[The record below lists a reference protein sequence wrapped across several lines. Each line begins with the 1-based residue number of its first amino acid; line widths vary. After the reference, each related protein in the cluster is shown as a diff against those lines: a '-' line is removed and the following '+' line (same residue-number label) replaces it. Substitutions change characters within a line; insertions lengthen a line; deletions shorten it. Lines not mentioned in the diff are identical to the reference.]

1 LVFPNSEATMN
12 WRNGWTLLKEAVKEF
27 SEDDAMT
34 QAAALAFYSA
44 LGLAPTIL
52 LFLSVSAFLG
62 EGATQSLIA
71 QVEGLIGGKGAEAI
85 GMVVQSARE
94 QPSGGSFAAVV
105 SIVTVLVSASGIFA
119 QLQSALNRI
128 WNVKPAPGGSWWM
141 WIRRRL
147 LSVGM
152 LFSLLFLLLV
162 SLVASAAVSLLFGG
176 TGVLWNLL
184 NLVVSV
190 AIFSVLFAL
199 IYRFLPDAEMVWRDV
214 WVGAVLTAVLFGL
227 GKDGIGLYLG
237 QSSLASSYG
246 AAGSMIVLL
255 AWVYY
260 SAVIVLFGAEVTQV
274 YARCCGSGI
283 RPADHAMPA
292 DADAPNPNPSKH
304 ADRLNQPVGR
314 P

>member
-1 LVFPNSEATMN
+1 MN
-12 WRNGWTLLKEAVKEF
+12 WRNGWTFIQESATEF
-27 SEDDAMT
+27 ADDDAMT

-62 EGATQSLIA
+62 EGATQSLIS

-85 GMVVQSARE
+85 GMVVRSAQE

-105 SIVTVLVSASGIFA
+105 SIVTVLASASGIFA

-128 WNVKPAPGGSWWM
+128 WNVKPAPGGSWWL
-141 WIRRRL
+141 WVRRRL

-176 TGVLWNLL
+176 TGMLWNLL

-199 IYRFLPDAEMVWRDV
+199 IYRFLPDAEMAWRDV
-214 WVGAVLTAVLFGL
+214 WVGAVLTAALFGL
-227 GKDGIGLYLG
+227 GKYGIGLYLG
-237 QSSLASSYG
+237 NSSLASSYG

-274 YARCCGSGI
+274 YARYCGSGI

-292 DADAPNPNPSKH
+292 DARPVKPNSLKL
-304 ADRLNQPVGR
+304 ADRQGEPAGR
-314 P
+314 N